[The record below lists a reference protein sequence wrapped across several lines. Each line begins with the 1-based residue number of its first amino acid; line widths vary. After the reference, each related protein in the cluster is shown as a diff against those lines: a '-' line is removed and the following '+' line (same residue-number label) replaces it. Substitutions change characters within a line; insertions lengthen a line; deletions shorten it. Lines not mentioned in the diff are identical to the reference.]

1 MGLKQIRAELC
12 GFWGGDRNAALS
24 AWASSTDKE
33 RAEARP
39 ESDVRRVVTDVVHLH
54 HDTPKERLWME
65 FYLHVPIYIERQ
77 IDKYRMTLQ
86 YQQFEDDEAP
96 SFLQRVYDFA
106 LGFVRRTPL
115 VSWYVRTFGCW
126 GVTQNELSG
135 RYRTIPDRPY
145 EMPQDVAG
153 IMNRAYKGLYSGFFT
168 APPEE
173 HRTVYLQKLRV
184 AHQYYEG
191 ELKTLKE
198 AQEKGFITN
207 TEYKRARD
215 VLRGVFGMAYMTDM
229 RLVMNANA
237 FEHVMNQRLPREA
250 QMEGRVAAYWIFQ
263 AVQKS
268 GAMAVMLEEMVKAN
282 KWASLLA
289 EIEAAIAADNA

>member
-1 MGLKQIRAELC
+1 MGLKQIQAVLC
-12 GFWGGDRNAALS
+12 GFWGGDRDAALS

-39 ESDVRRVVTDVVHLH
+39 DSDVRRVVTDVVHLH

-106 LGFVRRTPL
+106 LGLARRTPL
-115 VSWYVRTFGCW
+115 KSWYVRTFGCW

-145 EMPQDVAG
+145 IMPRDVAEIIAKTQPFG
-153 IMNRAYKGLYSGFFT
+153 SIGFQPTPESASEAY
-168 APPEE
+168 EE
-173 HRTVYLQKLRV
+173 LLRQQHRWYENQLRS
-184 AHQYYEG
+184 
-191 ELKTLKE
+191 LKS
-198 AQEKGFITN
+198 AQDQGRITN

-229 RLVMNANA
+229 RLVMNMNA
-237 FEHVMNQRLPREA
+237 FEHMMNQRLPREA
-250 QMEGRVAAYWIFQ
+250 QMEGRVAAYWVFK
-263 AVQKS
+263 ALERS
-268 GAMAVMLEEMVKAN
+268 GAAKVMLEEMVKAN
-282 KWASLLA
+282 KWAPLLA